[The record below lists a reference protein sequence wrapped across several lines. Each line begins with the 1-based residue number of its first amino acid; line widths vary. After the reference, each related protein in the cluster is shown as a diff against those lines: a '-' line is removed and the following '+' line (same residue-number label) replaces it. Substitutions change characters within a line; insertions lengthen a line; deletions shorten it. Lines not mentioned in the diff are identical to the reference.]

1 MKIYLVVC
9 LFGLLP
15 AALFSRDITTLSG
28 TTYKDAKVFDS
39 NPVELIIAYQDTDK
53 PELTI
58 MRPVLFTDLPDD
70 IRKEYKYDPV
80 KAQAYDKARKEWEKK
95 KEKQGESAEI
105 IISPDKAAPLKK
117 VVPADDNVLD
127 GNTAPGERNG
137 EDEVDSMRQEAMAQG
152 LAPGE
157 LEGAAEGRKM
167 KQEAMAHGLA
177 PGELEGAA
185 EGRKIKQEAMAQGLA
200 PGEREGAAEGREIK
214 REALQSGRAPGE
226 KEY

>member
-1 MKIYLVVC
+1 MKIYLVVF

-15 AALFSRDITTLSG
+15 AVLFSRDITTLSG

-58 MRPVLFTDLPDD
+58 MKPVLFTDLPDE

-80 KAQAYDKARKEWEKK
+80 KAQAYDKARNEWEKK

-105 IISPDKAAPLKK
+105 IISPDKAGPLKK
-117 VVPADDNVLD
+117 VVPADDNILD

-137 EDEVDSMRQEAMAQG
+137 EAEVDA
-152 LAPGE
+152 
-157 LEGAAEGRKM
+157 M
-167 KQEAMAHGLA
+167 KQEATEKGLA

-185 EGRKIKQEAMAQGLA
+185 EGRKIRQEAMGKGLA
-200 PGEREGAAEGREIK
+200 PGELEGAAEGREIR